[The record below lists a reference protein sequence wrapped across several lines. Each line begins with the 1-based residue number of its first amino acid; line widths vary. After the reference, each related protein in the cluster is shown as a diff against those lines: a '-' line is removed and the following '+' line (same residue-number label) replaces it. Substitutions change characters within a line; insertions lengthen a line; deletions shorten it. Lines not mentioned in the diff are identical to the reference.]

1 MLSESTRMTSAA
13 EARFRVQAPNSLPRV
28 LKVVALDATGE
39 GIVRHLAL
47 GAWKHATF
55 FSAATF
61 TRNLEQEVASAD
73 LVIFVAGPGGAAR
86 DVEVIGRACS
96 DRRVMTTALVVGAGA
111 ASDEALSKTLAQ
123 IRPWSLMVV
132 IANTDDYVSDMLTA
146 LRA

>member
-1 MLSESTRMTSAA
+1 MLSESTRMSSAA
-13 EARFRVQAPNSLPRV
+13 EARYRVQAPNSLPRV
-28 LKVVALDATGE
+28 LKVVALDDAGE
-39 GIVRHLAL
+39 AVVRHLAL

-55 FSAATF
+55 YSAATF
-61 TRNLEQEVASAD
+61 TRNLDEEVGSAD
-73 LVIFVAGPGGAAR
+73 LVVFVAGPGGTAR

-96 DRRVMTTALVVGAGA
+96 DHRVMTTALVIGVGT

-132 IANTDDYVSDMLTA
+132 IANADDYVSDMLTA